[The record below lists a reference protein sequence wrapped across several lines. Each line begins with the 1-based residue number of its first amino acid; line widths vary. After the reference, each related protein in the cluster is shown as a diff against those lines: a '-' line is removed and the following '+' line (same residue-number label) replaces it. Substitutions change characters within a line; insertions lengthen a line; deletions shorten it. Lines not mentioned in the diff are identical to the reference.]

1 MFRLLLKTPALDL
14 LAKVGEQ
21 PLVRRTAARILASL

>member
-1 MFRLLLKTPALDL
+1 VLGLHLVAAQGQRLLVRLPRLDL

-21 PLVRRTAARILASL
+21 GTA